1 MNKIIGLLIFALLIN
16 GCATI
21 VKRGE
26 ISDLVDN
33 LLSKRNFSFHKK
45 VLTTE
50 QVEQL
55 KQEVYYDLIQY
66 NTKDKLDDYLNNL
79 YKEIF
84 EAKKEELSS
93 PEFFMVTQEEFQ
105 ELIKQKIESH
115 SYNLE
120 IFYWEL
126 KLSTLIRKYSDLY
139 QQSWRYQRL
148 D

>member
-66 NTKDKLDDYLNNL
+66 NTKDKLDDYLNN
-79 YKEIF
+79 YTRK
-84 EAKKEELSS
+84 SS
-93 PEFFMVTQEEFQ
+93 KPR
-105 ELIKQKIESH
+105 
-115 SYNLE
+115 
-120 IFYWEL
+120 
-126 KLSTLIRKYSDLY
+126 RKN
-139 QQSWRYQRL
+139 
-148 D
+148 